1 MYLSKLLTWRLDVS
15 ASIDSKVIKLFLNVC
30 LELYLFRKTS
40 CLGEGGCTEGLEKG
54 SHFKLTHFI

>member
-15 ASIDSKVIKLFLNVC
+15 ASIGSKVIKLFLNVC

-40 CLGEGGCTEGLEKG
+40 CRGEGDVLRG
-54 SHFKLTHFI
+54 